1 MVITMVIIWLW
12 WMIYVVIYIM
22 IYDYR
27 KPWFGNPPNRKPGFL
42 WIFPTK
48 RREKNPRNIHW
59 NETGWWLTYPS
70 EKYESHLGWFFSIYG
85 KINSCSTPPTR
96 EKLVLTRSPLPPKQN
111 QISNGLLGKSP
122 AKHAAC
128 FSIQLG
134 PVFFPEFH
142 QSTINDHHPFRIIGC
157 HQMVLIPLIHL
168 MFNVT
173 NPNGPINPKLDF

>member
-12 WMIYVVIYIM
+12 MIYVVLDIM

-48 RREKNPRNIHW
+48 RREKTPRNIHW

-70 EKYESHLGWFFSIYG
+70 EKYESHLGWLFSIYG
-85 KINSCSTPPTR
+85 KINSCSKPPTR
-96 EKLVLTRSPLPPKQN
+96 EKLVLKRSPLPPKQN

-134 PVFFPEFH
+134 PFFPRS
-142 QSTINDHHPFRIIGC
+142 STNPPSMIT
-157 HQMVLIPLIHL
+157 IHL
-168 MFNVT
+168 RSLDVT
-173 NPNGPINPKLDF
+173 KWFWSH